1 MNWDS
6 FQKTSALSTYLTFVS
21 ATVIPFCES
30 KEQIFPLILFCL
42 SPFTITLIV
51 ACARIEDNSENYIIA
66 TIADTA
72 RGKITSLP
80 ENEDEI
86 VLVNSAIPESST

>member
-1 MNWDS
+1 MKDASAGNLSYKWTDG
-6 FQKTSALSTYLTFVS
+6 SALTSSTYY
-21 ATVIPFCES
+21 AGTVR
-30 KEQIFPLILFCL
+30 Q
-42 SPFTITLIV
+42 
-51 ACARIEDNSENYIIA
+51 IEDNSENYIIA